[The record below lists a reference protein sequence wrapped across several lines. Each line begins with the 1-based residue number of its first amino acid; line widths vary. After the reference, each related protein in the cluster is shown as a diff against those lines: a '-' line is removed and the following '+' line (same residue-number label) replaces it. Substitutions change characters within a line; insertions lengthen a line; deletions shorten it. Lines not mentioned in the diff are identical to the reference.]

1 MPYLAALDLRGR
13 RCLVAGG
20 GAVARRKAAG
30 LLAAGASV
38 HVVAPHVEG
47 MPADVVVER
56 RAALPG
62 DLEGVTL
69 LVCATDD
76 PQVNAVL
83 ATEAHRRGVLVN
95 VVDDPGSGSF
105 TVPAVLR
112 RGRLQVGVS
121 TGGASPSLAARIRDE
136 LAVVVDEPYGELVA
150 LLGELRAEWEPRAD
164 AAGLPP
170 DARRAAWRAVLEL
183 PLLELLRQG
192 DGCEA
197 RVRAEGVLEDALG
210 SAG

>member
-150 LLGELRAEWEPRAD
+150 LLGELRAEWEPRA
-164 AAGLPP
+164 
-170 DARRAAWRAVLEL
+170 VLEL